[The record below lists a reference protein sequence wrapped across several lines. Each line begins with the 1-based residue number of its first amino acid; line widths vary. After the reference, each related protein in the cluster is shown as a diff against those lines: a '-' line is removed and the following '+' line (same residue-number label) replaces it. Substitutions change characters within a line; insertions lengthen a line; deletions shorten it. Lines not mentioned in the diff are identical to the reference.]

1 MNALGP
7 RGDCG
12 EEDLRRGYGKI
23 RPVMFPKPDASDVDF
38 VSERRFV
45 DHVADDLRMAQ
56 QLAVGPGLN
65 VTECIET
72 ELNFL
77 DYRFVP

>member
-1 MNALGP
+1 MH
-7 RGDCG
+7 
-12 EEDLRRGYGKI
+12 
-23 RPVMFPKPDASDVDF
+23 VDF
-38 VSERRFV
+38 VSEHRFV

-72 ELNFL
+72 EFNFL
-77 DYRFVP
+77 GHNFVS

>member
-1 MNALGP
+1 
-7 RGDCG
+7 
-12 EEDLRRGYGKI
+12 
-23 RPVMFPKPDASDVDF
+23 
-38 VSERRFV
+38 
-45 DHVADDLRMAQ
+45 MAQ

-77 DYRFVP
+77 NHKFVSRLLGYLEERPFV